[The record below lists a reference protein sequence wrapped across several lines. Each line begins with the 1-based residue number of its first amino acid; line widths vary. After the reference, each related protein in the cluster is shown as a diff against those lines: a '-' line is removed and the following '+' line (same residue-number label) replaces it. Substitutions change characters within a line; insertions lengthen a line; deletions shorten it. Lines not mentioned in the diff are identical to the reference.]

1 MQFYLSMATFL
12 AYSTLVTAYIPLIGI
27 PLALLVVSLA
37 LFGGSLLLLFYL
49 LSFSREELSCIEH
62 LLIGFGLV

>member
-1 MQFYLSMATFL
+1 MATFL